1 MRRRWGGKRAVGAD
15 DGPAGAEPALEPDF
29 VSDALVSGRRFRI
42 LAVIDDFSRECL
54 ALAADT
60 SLTGGRVARELV
72 STIATRGQSLM
83 VVSDNGTEQTSMAS
97 LKWTHERGIEWHYF
111 VPGEPQQ
118 NGYVE
123 SEPLRVC
130 RRLQL
135 LRRWSHDEQD
145 DEQVFA

>member
-1 MRRRWGGKRAVGAD
+1 M
-15 DGPAGAEPALEPDF
+15 
-29 VSDALVSGRRFRI
+29 
-42 LAVIDDFSRECL
+42 AVIDDFSRECL

-123 SEPLRVC
+123 SFNGRLRDDLPEPDAVRIAGACSRRAGEVAQ
-130 RRLQL
+130 RLQPC
-135 LRRWSHDEQD
+135 
-145 DEQVFA
+145 AAP